1 MGYYVDLSSSDWEIR
16 ETPEALQAVREM
28 PTKFHALKRGGGSNG
43 ERWFS
48 WMNDTD
54 IENTPTV
61 EAVFQQLGF
70 DTTTTNGG
78 FTLDSYNSK
87 TGQEDLFLA
96 VLAPWTKEGSYIEWR
111 GEDGAQ
117 WRFVIV
123 NGKMYV
129 EQAEVVY
136 GNAERFKESVYLFE
150 AGTMKGQHLEVDIE
164 DAEALAEAIKVI
176 EEHNAKNEAY
186 YAQIRKEA
194 QAV

>member
-1 MGYYVDLSSSDWEIR
+1 MGYYIDLAHSDWEIR
-16 ETPEALQAVREM
+16 ETPESLQAVREM

-61 EAVFQQLGF
+61 EAVFNQLGF
-70 DTTTTNGG
+70 ETTTTDGG

-96 VLAPWTKEGSYIEWR
+96 VLAPWTKEGSWIEWR

-117 WRFVIV
+117 WRFSVI

-129 EQAEVVY
+129 EDAEVVY
-136 GNAERFKESVYLFE
+136 SNAQRYKESVL
-150 AGTMKGQHLEVDIE
+150 KSLPR
-164 DAEALAEAIKVI
+164 LK
-176 EEHNAKNEAY
+176 
-186 YAQIRKEA
+186 
-194 QAV
+194 